1 MVVLVVDEARSLL
14 RGRSDDGLNLF
25 RKLRKALVF
34 ANMDIDGGGG
44 VFAVLV
50 DRNSKISDLSPPWVS
65 DPSFKHKC
73 CRDVLRTR
81 RVLRTTSSDSEEEEK
96 DDSDSTGSQVK
107 GEEEEVTMEDEIAEY
122 KHIVTRRGKTK
133 AQNALLRMGR
143 PMCIEKRNYTEETM
157 FGVASILCRL
167 GVRPLST
174 SALASRVVADFMA
187 ILVYVNYEMDGYLS
201 TYASDPVFTLGAIKV
216 WYELKNGL
224 AKYILLQ
231 LEKLI
236 LKETLDTGGVGEMVA
251 RILLLLAMDT
261 CVLGGGGDSPDYNR
275 IGQFVPLETFL
286 EKFITEDMPIY
297 YEGKKNPLALDSN
310 EDTLWYLLGRRAAG
324 ILPRNQDAAELIT
337 PIFKKCLTCR
347 SNVAADEKTQEEVSL
362 ALIQVKNR
370 SSNDREV
377 STDRLTPTQKSV
389 CDVIRINIGVF
400 GEPEGK
406 HRVRFIYATPL
417 DGSVNS

>member
-1 MVVLVVDEARSLL
+1 MSTYLSISYLDVRIRVYYNESILSLHLLAIPMHESHTGEAMFDAVVPVL
-14 RGRSDDGLNLF
+14 
-25 RKLRKALVF
+25 
-34 ANMDIDGGGG
+34 G
-44 VFAVLV
+44 VLCP
-50 DRNSKISDLSPPWVS
+50 NW
-65 DPSFKHKC
+65 
-73 CRDVLRTR
+73 RDVMLGVTTDGERKMTVVNKGLATR
-81 RVLRTTSSDSEEEEK
+81 FQKS
-96 DDSDSTGSQVK
+96 
-107 GEEEEVTMEDEIAEY
+107 
-122 KHIVTRRGKTK
+122 
-133 AQNALLRMGR
+133 
-143 PMCIEKRNYTEETM
+143 IEKRNYTEETM

-297 YEGKKNPLALDSN
+297 YEGKKNPV
-310 EDTLWYLLGRRAAG
+310 EYLRPAF
-324 ILPRNQDAAELIT
+324 DEW
-337 PIFKKCLTCR
+337 R
-347 SNVAADEKTQEEVSL
+347 SK
-362 ALIQVKNR
+362 
-370 SSNDREV
+370 
-377 STDRLTPTQKSV
+377 
-389 CDVIRINIGVF
+389 
-400 GEPEGK
+400 
-406 HRVRFIYATPL
+406 
-417 DGSVNS
+417 